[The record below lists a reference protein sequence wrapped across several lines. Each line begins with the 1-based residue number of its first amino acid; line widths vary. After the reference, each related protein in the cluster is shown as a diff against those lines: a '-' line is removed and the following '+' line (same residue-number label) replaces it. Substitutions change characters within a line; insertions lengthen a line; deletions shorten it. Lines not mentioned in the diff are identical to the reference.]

1 MNAPLGFEGL
11 LGGRILLALNSELI
25 EAQAAAAD
33 KNCKVTV
40 TLKLSLSPADD
51 DGFGTM
57 SYTLDHKLKRAPSK
71 TFTTEVNADGLITHD
86 GASPLD
92 VRQEHLPLTQEEPTT
107 ARVISFDRQAN
118 NG

>member
-1 MNAPLGFEGL
+1 MNAPLGLEGL
-11 LGGRILLALNSELI
+11 LGGRILQAVNAELV
-25 EAQAAAAD
+25 EAQAASAA

-57 SYTLDHKLKRAPSK
+57 SYQLDHKLKRAPSK
-71 TFTTEVNADGLITHD
+71 TFTTEVNDDGIITHD

-92 VRQEHLPLTQEEPTT
+92 VRQEKLPFAGEEP
-107 ARVISFDRQAN
+107 ARVISFERNAS